1 MAAITFSTS
10 SSYDYDQLE
19 QKYKGFAAPSF
30 EILVGGVKLADQT
43 CQLQSIEI
51 NIPVGAGDGAR
62 RGEASS
68 CTFQLSGQ
76 FDLGQ
81 KRVHRGFARQ
91 AGGWEKGR
99 GQRRI

>member
-43 CQLQSIEI
+43 CQLQ
-51 NIPVGAGDGAR
+51 
-62 RGEASS
+62 
-68 CTFQLSGQ
+68 
-76 FDLGQ
+76 
-81 KRVHRGFARQ
+81 
-91 AGGWEKGR
+91 
-99 GQRRI
+99 

>member
-76 FDLGQ
+76 FRFQ
-81 KRVHRGFARQ
+81 FPCP
-91 AGGWEKGR
+91 
-99 GQRRI
+99 

>member
-51 NIPVGAGDGAR
+51 NIPAVSYTHLDVY
-62 RGEASS
+62 
-68 CTFQLSGQ
+68 
-76 FDLGQ
+76 
-81 KRVHRGFARQ
+81 KRQ
-91 AGGWEKGR
+91 E
-99 GQRRI
+99 